1 MRIFSAE
8 KIGRVFVLSFDRGE
22 KLLEGIKNAIDEAG
36 IKNAVLLSAIGTLD
50 KAVYHRIT
58 TTAEPPEDETLVL
71 EGPIE
76 LSTVDG
82 MIVNG
87 EPHFHMVFTDLEK
100 TYSGHLEEGSTV
112 LYLAELV
119 LAEIKGLDIKRT
131 ENGRSIVETL

>member
-1 MRIFSAE
+1 M
-8 KIGRVFVLSFDRGE
+8 V
-22 KLLEGIKNAIDEAG
+22 
-36 IKNAVLLSAIGTLD
+36 
-50 KAVYHRIT
+50 
-58 TTAEPPEDETLVL
+58 
-71 EGPIE
+71 
-76 LSTVDG
+76 
-82 MIVNG
+82 VNG